1 MSYQI
6 VIPRTVQKQLD
17 KISPDYLSSIISAI
31 MTLKNNPRNLNT
43 LKMKNVQGYRLKVG
57 NYRVL
62 YDIDDLN
69 QQVILRR
76 VAHRKDVYRSL

>member
-1 MSYQI
+1 
-6 VIPRTVQKQLD
+6 
-17 KISPDYLSSIISAI
+17 
-31 MTLKNNPRNLNT
+31 
-43 LKMKNVQGYRLKVG
+43 MKNVQGYRLKVG